1 MGNCPLQVLN
11 WEYIHTEIDVWQ
23 FPIWKGVKQNER
35 NHCRRRR
42 ICGGHAVLVHPGRGA
57 GGPADG
63 GNEAERGMGCRQE
76 GQTGGSGRGITGDMR
91 RTGRVTVNTVISGKE
106 SGKAAAR
113 RNVITFSRRRVRHQ
127 WMFPKILCRR
137 NLAEMAVAA
146 VKDVHTAGI
155 PHVSVTV

>member
-76 GQTGGSGRGITGDMR
+76 GQTAGTGRGITGDMR
-91 RTGRVTVNTVISGKE
+91 ETGRVTVNTAISGKE

-113 RNVITFSRRRVRHQ
+113 RNVITFSRRKNRYQR
-127 WMFPKILCRR
+127 MFPEILCRR
-137 NLAEMAVAA
+137 NLAKLAVTAA
-146 VKDVHTAGI
+146 KDVRMAGI
-155 PHVSVTV
+155 PPASVTA

>member
-1 MGNCPLQVLN
+1 M
-11 WEYIHTEIDVWQ
+11 
-23 FPIWKGVKQNER
+23 
-35 NHCRRRR
+35 
-42 ICGGHAVLVHPGRGA
+42 HPGRGA
-57 GGPADG
+57 GGQADG
-63 GNEAERGMGCRQE
+63 GNETERGMGCRQE
-76 GQTGGSGRGITGDMR
+76 VQTAGTGRGITGDMR
-91 RTGRVTVNTVISGKE
+91 RTGRVTVNTAISGKE